1 MSEIQTDVRIVRDGP
16 NDRITGTLLPVEGW
30 TEFSKTP
37 DQQSGHYLGLLITPN
52 SKDAKVVAYIS
63 DSDMDDPKV
72 TVGEDHQIIF
82 RVKSTTQDI
91 TVDIY
96 EDGETDG
103 EPSRVGHFLLPDLTL
118 A

>member
-63 DSDMDDPKV
+63 DSDMEDPKV

-82 RVKSTTQDI
+82 RVKSTDQIFTR
-91 TVDIY
+91 TVRRTGSHH
-96 EDGETDG
+96 E
-103 EPSRVGHFLLPDLTL
+103 
-118 A
+118 